1 MTIDIATDE
10 IMCDESE
17 AQRYIYVLNGLSYH
31 CQEGG
36 WRLGWRNE
44 IVVNLTV
51 SAWELGLDAIEVL
64 NKFIDN
70 GLIDPATD
78 DQSTVGR
85 VNTVLDYIYEF
96 SWDWM
101 IDAAEWEKL
110 GKMHENDEL
119 KLRFRLS

>member
-1 MTIDIATDE
+1 MIIDIATDE
-10 IMCDESE
+10 VMCDECE

-44 IVVNLTV
+44 IAVDLTV
-51 SAWELGLDAIEVL
+51 SAYELGLDAVEVL

-78 DQSTVGR
+78 DQSTFGR
-85 VNTVLDYIYEF
+85 VSTVLDYSWEF
-96 SWDWM
+96 DWSWM
-101 IDAAEWEKL
+101 IDPADWEKL
-110 GKMHENDEL
+110 GKDHDNDEL

>member
-1 MTIDIATDE
+1 MIINIAKDE
-10 IMCDESE
+10 VMCEEDE
-17 AQRYIYVLNGLSYH
+17 AKRYIDVLNGLSYH

-44 IVVNLTV
+44 IAVNLTV

-78 DQSTVGR
+78 DQSTFAR

-110 GKMHENDEL
+110 GQMHENDEL
-119 KLRFRLS
+119 KLRFSLS

>member
-1 MTIDIATDE
+1 MTIDIAIDE
-10 IMCDESE
+10 IMCDESV
-17 AQRYIYVLNGLSYH
+17 AQRYVYVLNGLSYH

-44 IVVNLTV
+44 IAVNLTV

-70 GLIDPATD
+70 GLINPLND
-78 DQSTVGR
+78 DQSTFAR

-96 SWDWM
+96 SWGWM
-101 IDAAEWEKL
+101 IDAADWEKL
-110 GKMHENDEL
+110 GKDHDNDEL
-119 KLRFRLS
+119 KLRFKLS

>member
-1 MTIDIATDE
+1 MIINIAKDE
-10 IMCDESE
+10 VMCDEDE
-17 AQRYIYVLNGLSYH
+17 AKRYVDVLNGLSYH

-44 IVVNLTV
+44 VIVNLTV
-51 SAWELGLDAIEVL
+51 SAYQLGLDAVEVL

-78 DQSTVGR
+78 DESTFAR
-85 VNTVLDYIYEF
+85 VSTVLDY
-96 SWDWM
+96 SWRFDWGWM

-110 GKMHENDEL
+110 GQKHDDDEL
-119 KLRFRLS
+119 KLRFSLS

>member
-17 AQRYIYVLNGLSYH
+17 AQRYVYVLNGLSYH

-44 IVVNLTV
+44 IAVNLTV

-70 GLIDPATD
+70 GLINPLND
-78 DQSTVGR
+78 DQSTFAR
-85 VNTVLDYIYEF
+85 VNTVLDYISEF

-101 IDAAEWEKL
+101 IDAADWEKL
-110 GKMHENDEL
+110 GKDHDNDEL
-119 KLRFRLS
+119 KLRFKLS